1 MEILKEELSSLQTV
15 KSKLQ
20 EKVKDQEV
28 DIKKMREELEK
39 KNNST
44 KDEEEVFKYILNF
57 LGILEGGSK
66 CRIFYSKFKVFKCIV
81 FFSNLYEFHLC
92 YVKFVGILSSVF
104 FNMNYLLIRLFSNYE
119 RGGNYL
125 FKLTI

>member
-1 MEILKEELSSLQTV
+1 MRCFSEMEILREEISSLQTV

-44 KDEEEVFKYILNF
+44 KDEEEVLKYILSF
-57 LGILEGGSK
+57 LGILGEVYMEDFLF
-66 CRIFYSKFKVFKCIV
+66 IDFI
-81 FFSNLYEFHLC
+81 SNL
-92 YVKFVGILSSVF
+92 
-104 FNMNYLLIRLFSNYE
+104 
-119 RGGNYL
+119 
-125 FKLTI
+125 

>member
-1 MEILKEELSSLQTV
+1 MEILREDISSLQTV

-57 LGILEGGSK
+57 LGILEREGGSK
-66 CRIFYSKFKVFKCIV
+66 CRIFYSKFKVFKRIV
-81 FFSNLYEFHLC
+81 FISNLYEFCLC
-92 YVKFVGILSSVF
+92 YVRFVGILSSVF
-104 FNMNYLLIRLFSNYE
+104 FNI
-119 RGGNYL
+119 
-125 FKLTI
+125 